1 MHVEYKPHCL
11 NKFMTPYS
19 IMSQSRCKD
28 FYNDWAQLHN
38 IYIYIYMGI
47 QYGSKP
53 ITLYF
58 VFVNIQLPNFSMLT
72 RVHSYKSKLGVY
84 LFTGCDWNCIWAHKS
99 RLIIIECSNIYVI
112 TYVAVQHYIVL
123 YGGGSENWGY
133 TKSSSIEQFSIETY
147 DFRKPPHP

>member
-28 FYNDWAQLHN
+28 FYNDWAQLH
-38 IYIYIYMGI
+38 YIYMGI

-123 YGGGSENWGY
+123 YGGGLKIGGTPNHPALNSLAL
-133 TKSSSIEQFSIETY
+133 
-147 DFRKPPHP
+147 KPMILGNLHIHKY